1 MLFAIDICNV
11 QNLAE
16 AIYTIDAIKDCENK
30 CISAFL
36 ITTLV
41 WKTGSVTPPTSEMHG
56 TI

>member
-1 MLFAIDICNV
+1 MLFAIDICNI